1 VKKLLLSSVAVS
13 VTASLFFLISTFPAA
28 ALVGGAPQ
36 ADQSIA
42 RHVVMVTGSDGTF
55 CSGVVIARD
64 LILTAAQCI
73 HPATSYRIIGFD
85 APKTLKNVA
94 STVVHPEWDTD
105 AILRHRV
112 SADVALVKLA
122 APLPPAYM
130 PVALAD
136 SQRVVAADSQVIVA
150 GYGVTKIGN
159 ASTGGKLRAAN
170 LVVTGNPSTRQ
181 IRLAD
186 PNTKGE
192 LAGLGACQ
200 GDSGGPVL
208 DTSDGRLA
216 VIGMISWSTGPALST
231 GCGGLTGVTPTIRY
245 RDWIVKTA
253 VEMGS
258 APIMAP
264 RGPSEDS
271 PASAQPAS
279 PAQEGLEK
287 KQFTR
292 VVASGAKQRLGFY
305 TSLNPDCTARG
316 DVNIRVTKQPE
327 HGSTETTTDIN
338 FPGYP
343 KEHVR
348 FKCNEHKVRGVQVNY
363 KSAAKYV
370 GDDAFD
376 LLALFPYGVAWEV
389 HYDISVR

>member
-1 VKKLLLSSVAVS
+1 MSLGRKWFGSRLFGSHKQASLIFAGVSLCKIQINSAVS
-13 VTASLFFLISTFPAA
+13 VTASLFFLISTFPADA
-28 ALVGGAPQ
+28 IVGEAPR

-42 RHVVMVTGSDGTF
+42 RHVVLITGSVGTF

-73 HPATSYRIIGFD
+73 NPAANYKIIGFD
-85 APKTLKNVA
+85 APTHLTPKALKSVS
-94 STVVHPEWDTD
+94 STIVHPDWDPTS
-105 AILRHRV
+105 ILRHRV
-112 SADVALVKLA
+112 SADVALLKLA

-136 SQRVVAADSQVIVA
+136 SQKVTDGSQVIVA
-150 GYGVTKIGN
+150 GYGVTVIGN
-159 ASTGGKLRAAN
+159 VRTGGTLRAAH
-170 LVVTGNPSTRQ
+170 LLVTGKPGTLQ

-192 LAGLGACQ
+192 LAGLGACS
-200 GDSGGPVL
+200 GDSGGPVF

-216 VIGMISWSTGPALST
+216 VIGMISWSTGPALSE
-231 GCGGLTGVTPTIRY
+231 GCGGLTGVTPIFRY

-279 PAQEGLEK
+279 P
-287 KQFTR
+287 R
-292 VVASGAKQRLGFY
+292 
-305 TSLNPDCTARG
+305 
-316 DVNIRVTKQPE
+316 
-327 HGSTETTTDIN
+327 
-338 FPGYP
+338 
-343 KEHVR
+343 
-348 FKCNEHKVRGVQVNY
+348 
-363 KSAAKYV
+363 
-370 GDDAFD
+370 
-376 LLALFPYGVAWEV
+376 
-389 HYDISVR
+389 

>member
-1 VKKLLLSSVAVS
+1 MLSLILICQIAGAVS

-28 ALVGGAPQ
+28 ALVGGAPE

-42 RHVVMVTGSDGTF
+42 RHVVMVTGSDRTF
-55 CSGVVIARD
+55 CSGVVIAQD
-64 LILTAAQCI
+64 LILTAAQCV

-85 APKTLKNVA
+85 APKPLTPKALKSVS
-94 STVVHPEWDTD
+94 STVVHPEWDAD

-136 SQRVVAADSQVIVA
+136 SQRVVAAGARVIVA
-150 GYGVTKIGN
+150 GYGVTVIGN
-159 ASTGGKLRAAN
+159 GRTGGTLRAAH
-170 LVVTGNPSTRQ
+170 LLVTGNPGTLQ

-231 GCGGLTGVTPTIRY
+231 GCGGLTGVTPIIRY

-279 PAQEGLEK
+279 P
-287 KQFTR
+287 R
-292 VVASGAKQRLGFY
+292 
-305 TSLNPDCTARG
+305 
-316 DVNIRVTKQPE
+316 
-327 HGSTETTTDIN
+327 
-338 FPGYP
+338 
-343 KEHVR
+343 
-348 FKCNEHKVRGVQVNY
+348 
-363 KSAAKYV
+363 
-370 GDDAFD
+370 
-376 LLALFPYGVAWEV
+376 
-389 HYDISVR
+389 